1 MQFNKFNIGL
11 RIIDSNE
18 KPYLIAEAGSNFNQ
32 NFDTACELIN
42 VAAEAGADAVKFQL
56 FDSIALYPGGGEIF
70 DVFKSVELN
79 PEWIPELSKYAQDQN
94 IDFLASAFDKK
105 SVDILE
111 TANVVAY
118 KIATSEIT
126 NLPLLHY
133 IASKKKPMIIST
145 GMSDLVDIEE
155 AINVS
160 VAVGNNSIALLQCG
174 TLYPLPIALANLKV
188 ISSFIEKFKCPVGFS
203 DHTLENTSALI
214 ALGLGARIF
223 EKHFTLDR
231 KSKGPDHFY
240 ALEPNDLKIYF
251 NNIQEGFKA
260 LGNGEK
266 EMLEAERQ
274 FGRREGLYINKKLP
288 IGAKLGSD
296 DIDIR
301 RPAIGLRSR
310 YASLISN
317 AILRK
322 NLNKGDPITWDS
334 VEF

>member
-1 MQFNKFNIGL
+1 MQLNKFNIGL

-32 NFDTACELIN
+32 NFDTACKLIN

-79 PEWIPELSKYAQDQN
+79 PEWIPKLSKYAQDQN

-118 KIATSEIT
+118 KIASSEIT

-174 TLYPLPIALANLKV
+174 VLYPLPIDLANLKV

-274 FGRREGLYINKKLP
+274 FGRREGLYINKKLS